1 MLFRSNF
8 QVVKITT
15 EETYA
20 LRTAVLRAD
29 TPTSDPKYAEDS
41 KHGTVHLGIFDAD
54 KILIATST
62 WVINPWQ
69 DDPSSIAIQ
78 LRGMAVA
85 TKYQKSG
92 LGKLLLDSGI
102 TPKPTTLNMFG
113 LRPAIRRS
121 TFICAT
127 ISSQSVTAS
136 LRVSPKCLIT
146 WSLERFGFSETFNF
160 NATHQPRQPL
170 RRRQLFCNVW

>member
-1 MLFRSNF
+1 MAEPNF

-41 KHGTVHLGIFDAD
+41 KHGTVHLGIFDEN
-54 KILIATST
+54 KNLIATST
-62 WVINPWQ
+62 WVINQWQ
-69 DDPSSIAIQ
+69 EDPSAIAIQ

-85 TKYQKSG
+85 TSYQKSG

-102 TPKPTTLNMFG
+102 THAKTLNAKYVWAKARDSALHFY
-113 LRPAIRRS
+113 LRND
-121 TFICAT
+121 FI
-127 ISSQSVTAS
+127 SVGD
-136 LRVSPKCLIT
+136 
-146 WSLERFGFSETFNF
+146 GFTEGVTQMPHHLVVRKVQ
-160 NATHQPRQPL
+160 A
-170 RRRQLFCNVW
+170 

>member
-1 MLFRSNF
+1 MAEPNF

-29 TPTSDPKYAEDS
+29 TPSSDPKYAEDS

-69 DDPSSIAIQ
+69 DDPSAIAIQ

-85 TKYQKSG
+85 TSYQKSG
-92 LGKLLLDSGI
+92 LGRLLLDSGI
-102 TPKPTTLNMFG
+102 THAKTHNAKYVWAKARDSALNFY
-113 LRPAIRRS
+113 LHND
-121 TFICAT
+121 FK
-127 ISSQSVTAS
+127 SVGD
-136 LRVSPKCLIT
+136 
-146 WSLERFGFSETFNF
+146 GFTEGVTQMP
-160 NATHQPRQPL
+160 HHLVVQK
-170 RRRQLFCNVW
+170 LF

>member
-1 MLFRSNF
+1 MAEHNFR
-8 QVVKITT
+8 VVKIAT
-15 EETYA
+15 EETYD

-69 DDPSSIAIQ
+69 DDPSAIAIQ

-85 TKYQKSG
+85 TSYQKSG

-102 TPKPTTLNMFG
+102 THAKTHNAKYVWAKARDSALNFY
-113 LRPAIRRS
+113 LHND
-121 TFICAT
+121 FI
-127 ISSQSVTAS
+127 SVGDGFTEGVTQMPHH
-136 LRVSPKCLIT
+136 LVVREVRV
-146 WSLERFGFSETFNF
+146 
-160 NATHQPRQPL
+160 
-170 RRRQLFCNVW
+170 

>member
-1 MLFRSNF
+1 MAEPNF
-8 QVVKITT
+8 QVVIITT

-41 KHGTVHLGIFDAD
+41 KHGTVHLGIFDTN

-69 DDPSSIAIQ
+69 EDLSAIAIQ

-85 TKYQKSG
+85 TSFQKSG

-102 TPKPTTLNMFG
+102 THAKTHNAKFVWAKARDSALNFY
-113 LRPAIRRS
+113 LRNE
-121 TFICAT
+121 FV
-127 ISSQSVTAS
+127 SVGDGFTEGVTQMPHHLVVRK
-136 LRVSPKCLIT
+136 LR
-146 WSLERFGFSETFNF
+146 
-160 NATHQPRQPL
+160 
-170 RRRQLFCNVW
+170 

>member
-1 MLFRSNF
+1 MAELNF

-41 KHGTVHLGIFDAD
+41 KHGTVHLGIFDTN

-69 DDPSSIAIQ
+69 DDPSAIAIQ

-85 TKYQKSG
+85 TSHQKSG

-102 TPKPTTLNMFG
+102 THAKTLNAKYVWAKARDSALQFY
-113 LRPAIRRS
+113 LRNDFVLIGDG
-121 TFICAT
+121 FIEG
-127 ISSQSVTAS
+127 VTQIPHH
-136 LRVSPKCLIT
+136 LVVREIYY
-146 WSLERFGFSETFNF
+146 
-160 NATHQPRQPL
+160 
-170 RRRQLFCNVW
+170 

>member
-1 MLFRSNF
+1 MAEHNFR
-8 QVVKITT
+8 VVKIAT
-15 EETYA
+15 EETYD

-102 TPKPTTLNMFG
+102 THAKTHNAKYVWAKARDTALNFY
-113 LRPAIRRS
+113 LRND
-121 TFICAT
+121 FK
-127 ISSQSVTAS
+127 SVGD
-136 LRVSPKCLIT
+136 
-146 WSLERFGFSETFNF
+146 GFTEGVTQMP
-160 NATHQPRQPL
+160 HHLVVQKL
-170 RRRQLFCNVW
+170 L